1 MVLMLFNSVTQL
13 RAVLTKGLL
22 VTTSIVQEMATSMGE
37 SFWKRFK
44 QSQSAHPGSDAEV
57 RARQDEEVPPE
68 EEMYDEDSDFAED
81 DEADDLEYELQK
93 RMSAKEEVGVTEEE
107 LEDMLPP
114 PSYGSNY
121 DRGSGAPSGARGG
134 SSAGV
139 GPAAA
144 AAQKKAEDRFSV
156 NSQRPAVRSSPLAL
170 ASPATAAATPG
181 NVDVPDDG
189 GFANNYPRKAPTPSF
204 PKGPARGSTPSGSNF
219 ELLPP
224 SSVKSGN
231 GSNKSNNRDATPDSE
246 PSRGAVAGGGGM
258 EVVGM
263 RHLRSPAAA
272 VANGPGSIDGPRGYS
287 SGAAGG
293 GPSSRAPASGFA
305 AGNNNGGDSESKR
318 VTDLLDQL
326 LTDAAPART
335 ALAQR
340 LQSLKL
346 LRLLWERGETT
357 DAIDHLTVLSDAL
370 QHSVG
375 NLSTLADFF
384 DAVELKGNGLNLDS
398 CVKLLPILEAM
409 ISHSTS
415 YSSEHVM
422 YATLKSLASLA
433 EGYGELIRNTR
444 ATIIVSGGVDLS
456 REARLNKCNACYS
469 VFMRVDS
476 RTDMLK
482 RQFRASR
489 TTVDMLDV
497 FHDLCVKYFL

>member
-1 MVLMLFNSVTQL
+1 
-13 RAVLTKGLL
+13 
-22 VTTSIVQEMATSMGE
+22 MATSMGE

-44 QSQSAHPGSDAEV
+44 QSQALHPGSDAEV
-57 RARQDEEVPPE
+57 CAVQDEEVP

-81 DEADDLEYELQK
+81 DAADDLEYELQK

-107 LEDMLPP
+107 LEDLLPP
-114 PSYGSNY
+114 PSYGSY
-121 DRGSGAPSGARGG
+121 ESGSAGQGGARGG

-139 GPAAA
+139 GPFAA

-156 NSQRPAVRSSPLAL
+156 NSQRAAVRSSPLVT
-170 ASPATAAATPG
+170 ASPLAAPAAG
-181 NVDVPDDG
+181 DAGVSDDG
-189 GFANNYPRKAPTPSF
+189 GYPANYARKAPTPSF
-204 PKGPARGSTPSGSNF
+204 PKGPQRGSTPSGGNF
-219 ELLPP
+219 ELQPP

-231 GSNKSNNRDATPDSE
+231 GSNKSNRDATPDSD
-246 PSRGAVAGGGGM
+246 PSRGGGGGSGM

-263 RHLRSPAAA
+263 RHLRSPAGA
-272 VANGPGSIDGPRGYS
+272 VAGPSSNDGPRGYS
-287 SGAAGG
+287 SGAAG
-293 GPSSRAPASGFA
+293 PSSRAPASSFA

-326 LTDAAPART
+326 LTDAGPART

-346 LRLLWERGETT
+346 MRLLWERGETA

-409 ISHSTS
+409 ISHSTV

-456 REARLNKCNACYS
+456 REARLNKCNACYA
-469 VFMRVDS
+469 VFMRVDG

-497 FHDLCVKYFL
+497 FHDLCVRYFV

>member
-1 MVLMLFNSVTQL
+1 
-13 RAVLTKGLL
+13 
-22 VTTSIVQEMATSMGE
+22 MGE

-121 DRGSGAPSGARGG
+121 DRGSGAPSTGARGG

-144 AAQKKAEDRFSV
+144 AAQKKAEDRYSV

-170 ASPATAAATPG
+170 ASPAIAAATPG
-181 NVDVPDDG
+181 SVDVSEDG
-189 GFANNYPRKAPTPSF
+189 GFANNYARKAPTPSF

-231 GSNKSNNRDATPDSE
+231 GSNKSNNRDITPDSE

-272 VANGPGSIDGPRGYS
+272 AVVTGPGSSDGPRGYS

-375 NLSTLADFF
+375 NLSILADFF

-409 ISHSTS
+409 ISHSTL